1 MPDGDEDST
10 ATEPPPIPVRHVTGE
25 REAELV
31 PLVRGAVIVP
41 GEAAEQSF
49 GIAADD
55 RPMVGHADL
64 RPFAMTRTPEQ
75 HGPAVRILDDA
86 GVRLEHAQ
94 SPTTTLAVWALNPR
108 SSARNRSCSS
118 MKWNGLVK

>member
-10 ATEPPPIPVRHVTGE
+10 ATEPPIPVRHVTGE
-25 REAELV
+25 REAEPV

-49 GIAADD
+49 GIAADA
-55 RPMVGHADL
+55 RSMVGHADL

-118 MKWNGLVK
+118 MKWNGLVR